1 MISNQIRAPK
11 SQQRLM
17 MKQDNIYTTLT
28 DTNFQKEVLE
38 SQLPVLVEFGADW
51 CGTCHILA
59 PMIEELMVEYEGK
72 FKVGKIDVDQ
82 NKSITRGYGIM
93 ELPTLLFLN
102 QGQVVDHIIGAV
114 PKSVLAEKL
123 RAVLEE
129 SGSLAYSNLAVSRTK
144 IHEENLSD

>member
-1 MISNQIRAPK
+1 
-11 SQQRLM
+11 

-82 NKSITRGYGIM
+82 NKSITRGYGIV

-129 SGSLAYSNLAVSRTK
+129 SGSLAYSNLAVFR
-144 IHEENLSD
+144 HENS

>member
-1 MISNQIRAPK
+1 
-11 SQQRLM
+11 

>member
-1 MISNQIRAPK
+1 
-11 SQQRLM
+11 M

-72 FKVGKIDVDQ
+72 FKVGRIDVDQ
-82 NKSITRGYGIM
+82 DKSITRGYGIM

-129 SGSLAYSNLAVSRTK
+129 SGSLAYSNLAVFKDEDS
-144 IHEENLSD
+144 

>member
-1 MISNQIRAPK
+1 
-11 SQQRLM
+11 M

>member
-1 MISNQIRAPK
+1 
-11 SQQRLM
+11 

-72 FKVGKIDVDQ
+72 FKVGRIDVDQ
-82 NKSITRGYGIM
+82 DKSITRGYGIM